1 MGILT
6 LGPDYRIALVNPAA
20 ARMHRIRNPE
30 EVRGASFLDLM
41 DTREAEEVKYLL
53 DLILHQQESRNTIPY
68 TLRDDANGK
77 PSVHIEATT
86 TLLRD
91 DGYAPIGL
99 LLMCNDVTENLLLE
113 ERAKTSEKLAL
124 IGQLTVT
131 LRHRINNPLQTIS
144 GNAEMLMQSLA
155 HDEKTRSRL
164 QAILDAEDR
173 IRRFLAAVGG
183 LDHLDTVSYEEGIE
197 MLDVD

>member
-6 LGPDYRIALVNPAA
+6 LDPDYRITLLNPAG
-20 ARMHRIRNPE
+20 ARMHRVRDPE
-30 EVRGASFLDLM
+30 AARGSSFLDLL
-41 DTREAEEVKYLL
+41 DSRDVEVKYLF
-53 DLILHQQESRNTIPY
+53 DLVLHQQEARDAIPY
-68 TLRDDANGK
+68 TLRDDADGK
-77 PSVHIEATT
+77 PPVHIEATT

-99 LLMCNDVTENLLLE
+99 LLMCNDVTERLLLE
-113 ERAKTSEKLAL
+113 ERVKTSEKLAL

-144 GNAEMLMQSLA
+144 GNVEMLMRTLGG
-155 HDEKTRSRL
+155 DEKVRSRL
-164 QAILDAEDR
+164 QAVLDAEDR
-173 IRRFLAAVGG
+173 IRRFVSAVGG
-183 LDHLDTVSYEEGIE
+183 LNRLDTVSYEAGIE